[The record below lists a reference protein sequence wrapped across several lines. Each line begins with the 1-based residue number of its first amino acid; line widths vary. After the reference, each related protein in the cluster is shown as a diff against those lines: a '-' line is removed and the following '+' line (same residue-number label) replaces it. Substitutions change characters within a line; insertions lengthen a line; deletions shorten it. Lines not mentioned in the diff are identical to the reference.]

1 MKRPLTLIAA
11 TAAVALFAWTL
22 LWTWG
27 ARHVAARFE
36 AWRAAQAEAGVTVG
50 YGSFAVKG
58 WPFGWRVT
66 IETPAAAGSGAAG
79 WAWSGE
85 RLVASVDPRDLRRI
99 AIRLPGAQQAR
110 FGAGDVATRLD
121 IRAAR
126 PEGTLRFDDAGR
138 IERLD
143 LDFEALELRLDGAAE
158 TLQVRHLAF
167 GLAPHR
173 PAAADHRTDTLDVTL
188 RAAGV
193 RLPAAVRPL
202 EALGRD
208 VASAEL
214 DARVMGRIAGTRL
227 AEAVRI
233 WRDDGGTLEIAK
245 LAVDWGPLR
254 VEGDGTL
261 ALDERDRPLGAGT
274 ARIAGYAE
282 TLDTLVAGG
291 AVPPGMAAV
300 AKIALNLLARQDPQ
314 GGGRPTV
321 RVPVSAQ
328 DGVVTV
334 QNFRLFR
341 VGPLAFE

>member
-1 MKRPLTLIAA
+1 MKRPLTMIAA
-11 TAAVALFAWTL
+11 TVAVASFAWTL
-22 LWTWG
+22 AWTWG
-27 ARHVAARFE
+27 ARHVAARLE
-36 AWRAAQAEAGVTVG
+36 DWRQTQAQQGVTLAYESV
-50 YGSFAVKG
+50 AVKG
-58 WPFGWRVT
+58 WPFGWRVVV
-66 IETPAAAGSGAAG
+66 ERPAASGAGAAG
-79 WAWSGE
+79 WAWTGE
-85 RLVASVDPRDLRRI
+85 RLVAAVDPRDLSRI
-99 AIRLPGAQQAR
+99 AIRLPGEQQAR
-110 FGAGDVATRLD
+110 FGAGDLATHLA

-126 PEGTLRFDDAGR
+126 PEGTLRFDAAGR
-138 IERLD
+138 VERLD
-143 LDFEALELRLDGAAE
+143 LDFEALELRRDGAAE
-158 TLQVRHLAF
+158 ALQVRSLVV
-167 GLAPHR
+167 GLVPHR
-173 PAAADHRTDTLDVTL
+173 PATADHRTDTLDVTL
-188 RAAGV
+188 RASGV
-193 RLPAAVRPL
+193 RLPAPVRPL

-208 VASAEL
+208 IAAAEL

-227 AEAVRI
+227 ADAVRI

-291 AVPPGMAAV
+291 AVPSGVAAV

-328 DGVVTV
+328 DGIVSV

>member
-1 MKRPLTLIAA
+1 MIAA
-11 TAAVALFAWTL
+11 TVAVALFAWTL
-22 LWTWG
+22 VWTWG

-36 AWRAAQAEAGVTVG
+36 AWRAAQAEAGVTVAFAG
-50 YGSFAVKG
+50 FAVKG

-66 IETPAAAGSGAAG
+66 VENPAVSGAGAAG
-79 WAWSGE
+79 WAWTGE
-85 RLVASVDPRDLRRI
+85 RLVASVDPRDLRQI

-110 FGAGDVATRLD
+110 FGAGDVATQVA

-126 PEGTLRFDDAGR
+126 PEGTLRFDEAGR
-138 IERLD
+138 VERLD
-143 LDFEALELRLDGAAE
+143 LDFEALELRLDGAADA
-158 TLQVRHLAF
+158 LLVRQLAF

-173 PAAADHRTDTLDVTL
+173 SATADHRTDTLDVAL
-188 RAAGV
+188 RASGV
-193 RLPAAVRPL
+193 RLPAPVRPL

-208 VASAEL
+208 VATAEL
-214 DARVMGRIAGTRL
+214 DARVMGRIVGTRL

-261 ALDERDRPLGAGT
+261 ALDAQDRPMGAGT

-291 AVPPGMAAV
+291 AVPAGMAAI

-314 GGGRPTV
+314 GGGRPSV

-328 DGVVTV
+328 DGVVSV

-341 VGPLAFE
+341 VAPLAFE